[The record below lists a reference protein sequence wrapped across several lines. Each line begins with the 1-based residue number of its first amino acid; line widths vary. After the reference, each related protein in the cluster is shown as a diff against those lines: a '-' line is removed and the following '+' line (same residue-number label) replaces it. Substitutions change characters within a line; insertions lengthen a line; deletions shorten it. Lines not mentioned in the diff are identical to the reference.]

1 MRSIITTAT
10 ARAIGAVALALAVGL
25 GLAGCGVTDRAER
38 WAGSCPPD
46 HGPTTDHVAVL
57 GLSASERDEELV
69 GDRLDDLARFAGE
82 AIDCE
87 ANLEVLAL
95 VDRRVTVLYDHRFDT
110 DLNTERA
117 RDLNVAADRDE
128 AMEAVRS
135 ALDPLLA
142 GEASPGS
149 DPGALF
155 RAAEDRL
162 ARIGADGDL
171 RLLVLSDGITDTPE
185 VSLNRDLAGER
196 VDELA
201 GRVAPLVDLD
211 GRVHV
216 AWSDV
221 GRTAD
226 AVGPPGDWL
235 DTVVTIWR
243 TVCADRGAASC
254 SITSS

>member
-1 MRSIITTAT
+1 MRSSTTKVAAAT
-10 ARAIGAVALALAVGL
+10 VAIAVGL
-25 GLAGCGVTDRAER
+25 GLAACGATERADR
-38 WAGSCPPD
+38 WTGSCPPD
-46 HGPTTDHVAVL
+46 HGPSTDHLAVL
-57 GLSASERDEELV
+57 GLSASERDEDLID
-69 GDRLDDLARFAGE
+69 DRLDDLARFAGE

-95 VDRRVTVLYDHRFDT
+95 VDRRVTVLCDHRYET
-110 DLNTERA
+110 ELNTERA
-117 RDLNVAADRDE
+117 RDLNVADDRDE
-128 AMEAVRS
+128 AMAAIRS
-135 ALDPLLA
+135 ALAPLLA
-142 GEASPGS
+142 GEPSPGS

-162 ARIGADGDL
+162 ARIGAEGDL

-201 GRVAPLVDLD
+201 GRVAPPVGLD

-226 AVGPPGDWL
+226 GVGPPGEWL